1 MATYNSEAKRQ
12 GEKESWMK
20 VMNVSG
26 HQGKKVEG
34 KRKGEKKE
42 TDPESKV
49 GKKRTGTGLK
59 KKSRHGRS
67 KKKKTAG
74 K

>member
-1 MATYNSEAKRQ
+1 MDESYECVGTSREEGGGEEERREKR
-12 GEKESWMK
+12 
-20 VMNVSG
+20 
-26 HQGKKVEG
+26 
-34 KRKGEKKE
+34 E

-59 KKSRHGRS
+59 KKLRHGRS

>member
-20 VMNVSG
+20 VMYVLG

-34 KRKGEKKE
+34 REKRE

-49 GKKRTGTGLK
+49 GKKQIAR
-59 KKSRHGRS
+59 RQRII
-67 KKKKTAG
+67 
-74 K
+74 